1 MFPTSV
7 DFTNNLAGVPRRQAV
22 GRNIFGDHAPGSDD
36 ASFSDGNAGQDNDAA
51 ANPATVFYRYG
62 KSVGMADVFD
72 FFIRFHGS
80 EAFIQLNGVCSGVNL
95 YVGGDQHIVA
105 DGDPVAVHERAA
117 RIDGDVVPDMDVAA
131 VIADEG
137 MADGDLGADAAQHFL
152 EHLALFLLMVVR
164 QGIVF
169 HQEPMRL
176 ILEFQKHLVMAVV
189 PFARHAF
196 FQFSHYFLLS

>member
-1 MFPTSV
+1 MTTLPAPMTLPFPMV
-7 DFTNNLAGVPRRQAV
+7 MP
-22 GRNIFGDHAPGSDD
+22 GRIMTPPPIQQPSSIVTG
-36 ASFSDGNAGQDNDAA
+36 
-51 ANPATVFYRYG
+51 R
-62 KSVGMADVFD
+62 VGMADVFNS
-72 FFIRFHGS
+72 FIRFHGS
-80 EAFIQLNGVCSGVNL
+80 EAFIQINGVRSGVNL

-117 RIDGDVVPDMDVAA
+117 RIDGDVVSDMDVAA

-152 EHLALFLLMVVR
+152 QHLPLFLLMVVR

-169 HQEPMRL
+169 HQEPVRL
-176 ILEFQKHLVMAVV
+176 VLEFQKHLVMAVI

>member
-1 MFPTSV
+1 M
-7 DFTNNLAGVPRRQAV
+7 L
-22 GRNIFGDHAPGSDD
+22 
-36 ASFSDGNAGQDNDAA
+36 
-51 ANPATVFYRYG
+51 
-62 KSVGMADVFD
+62 ADVFNS
-72 FFIRFHGS
+72 FIRFHGS
-80 EAFIQLNGVCSGVNL
+80 EAFIQINGVRSGVNL

-117 RIDGDVVPDMDVAA
+117 RIDGDVVSDMDVAA

-152 EHLALFLLMVVR
+152 QHLPLFLLMVVR

-169 HQEPMRL
+169 HQEPVRL
-176 ILEFQKHLVMAVV
+176 VLEFQKHLVMAVI

>member
-22 GRNIFGDHAPGSDD
+22 GRNIFGDHAAGSDD

-51 ANPATVFYRYG
+51 ANPAAVFYRYR
-62 KSVGMADVFD
+62 KSVGMADVFNS
-72 FFIRFHGS
+72 FIRFHGS
-80 EAFIQLNGVCSGVNL
+80 KALIQINGVRSGVNL

-137 MADGDLGADAAQHFL
+137 MTDGDLGADAAQHFL
-152 EHLALFLLMVVR
+152 QHLPLFLLM
-164 QGIVF
+164 
-169 HQEPMRL
+169 
-176 ILEFQKHLVMAVV
+176 
-189 PFARHAF
+189 
-196 FQFSHYFLLS
+196 S